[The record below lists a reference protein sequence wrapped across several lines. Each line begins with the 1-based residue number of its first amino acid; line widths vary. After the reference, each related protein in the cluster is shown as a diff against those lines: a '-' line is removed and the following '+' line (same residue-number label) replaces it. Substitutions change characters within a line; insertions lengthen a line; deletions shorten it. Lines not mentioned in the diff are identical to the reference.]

1 MSNWK
6 QRATQAAE
14 AVYREFLETVVEK
27 HVLKDRVSQ
36 EFSPF
41 WILSDKKL
49 KAITAGQEKHPR
61 PIRLMT
67 LSGKGGWSDDAE
79 KRVRYLHNT
88 NITLLDHLLSVVRG
102 ALMLAALDWLARNPD
117 MDEDFLYRKL
127 RLIAA
132 LGFMHDID
140 KDLNLG
146 GRIHSVDDVNDGQV
160 AERMQRYGLDKY
172 LQQAGIEL
180 TPGQLLYLID
190 KVEAQQANRRL
201 PDVLPPVYA
210 DGTLPLFVRLADKL
224 DGIFLDADPEKPS
237 DQKGIGG
244 VLKRL
249 AEDRSCIRSEALR
262 RLFTNGRVVDIY
274 DPHHPF
280 LLDALQQQLALY
292 SRELVGAPPL
302 LEIHHDGR
310 LLVLLYEEQADEV
323 IEQALESVC
332 SALPFRLRIN
342 VNDRGEPELLN
353 GQPRHKELVAY
364 LASAKHSDIK
374 NVLLIKAND
383 INHVFDPLSNLMEDM
398 ALLPNL
404 PTNYNK
410 NISLY
415 DSDQAIEGN
424 AGIWLRRAAHAAL
437 LLNLNLN
444 DTPKN
449 FPDYAAREQ
458 MFQRV
463 LPEQPPEWINSVPYA
478 HGRRVLL
485 ALWAVTLANEDSEI
499 RQAIW
504 GETGLLQQWLEGT
517 DEIPA
522 FRQFIPSNGEQVN
535 QAVRAYFRQRLAGYV
550 VVTDTSGVESDS
562 GQLEYCHFTAQ
573 PIPKGQGILIRKN
586 LGLGKL
592 GIKASAFSGRDNRP
606 EGLNDGS
613 HTLISPVSLAEYSL
627 RADLYKAAQGNKEIA
642 MPTFLSSPTTL
653 GLFGGL
659 ALDGDN
665 SIRTVALRDLTS
677 VEVGRL
683 DDLVQYKGRCRIARF
698 ESFAGNTASQVSELY
713 WLLQGVMRLGRP
725 IHIFRGLP
733 VHSRAFFYFDALPE
747 WLGELLH
754 EGKDREYAREL
765 RLEQIPRALER
776 LDLAQKIL
784 GTYGLGYDVLRLYA
798 APRTRFMAL
807 CRIWLALQEE
817 KMVRREVTSTL
828 LTEYFAYLKGES
840 MNAMNKSDKVLV
852 EFAQQATRIQSN
864 RGPSATPRKQ
874 LQVLALCLE
883 FMTVQRKH
891 GRLQTETEADR
902 LALKL
907 GVAGW
912 LEENLTRRGDVAA
925 KSHWQT
931 NSYKD
936 ACLEVA
942 AFFIDTVW
950 SEALDQ
956 RIPSLERLRNIKSI
970 YRMAFIQSYQ
980 PKPKEKTD
988 AEDELEP
995 ETAQGDLF

>member
-1 MSNWK
+1 MNNWK

-27 HVLKDRVSQ
+27 YVLEDRVSQ
-36 EFSPF
+36 DFSPF
-41 WILSDKKL
+41 WVLPDKKL
-49 KAITAGQEKHPR
+49 KAIASGQEKHPR
-61 PIRLMT
+61 PVRLMT
-67 LSGKGGWSDDAE
+67 VSGKGGWSDDAE
-79 KRVRYLHNT
+79 KRVRYLRNT

-102 ALMLAALDWLARNPD
+102 ALLLAALDWLARNQD
-117 MDEDFLYRKL
+117 MNENFLYRKL

-132 LGFMHDID
+132 LAFMHDID

-146 GRIHSVDDVNDGQV
+146 GRIHSVEDVNDEQV
-160 AERMQRYGLDKY
+160 AERMRRYGLDKY
-172 LQQAGIEL
+172 LQLAGIEL
-180 TPGQLLYLID
+180 TSGQLLYLID

-201 PDVLPPVYA
+201 PDVLPPAYA

-224 DGIFLDADPEKPS
+224 DGIFLDADPEKLS

-249 AEDRSCIRSEALR
+249 AEDRSCIRSEELR
-262 RLFTNGRVVDIY
+262 QLFTNGRVVDIY
-274 DPHHPF
+274 YPHHPF
-280 LLDALQQQLALY
+280 LLDTLQQQLALS

-310 LLVLLYEEQADEV
+310 LLVLLYEEQAEDV

-332 SALPFRLRIN
+332 STLPFSLRIS
-342 VNDRGEPELLN
+342 VNTRGEPELLN
-353 GQPRHKELVAY
+353 GQPQHKELVAY
-364 LASAKHSDIK
+364 LARAKHSDIK
-374 NVLLIKAND
+374 NLLLIKADDVNR
-383 INHVFDPLSNLMEDM
+383 VFDPLSDLMEDL
-398 ALLPNL
+398 ALPPNL

-410 NISLY
+410 NVSLY

-424 AGIWLRRAAHAAL
+424 AGVWLRRAAHAAL
-437 LLNLNLN
+437 LLNLNLK

-449 FPDYAAREQ
+449 FPDYATREQ
-458 MFQRV
+458 MFLRV
-463 LPEQPPEWINSVPYA
+463 LPKQPPEWISSISYA

-485 ALWAVTLANEDSEI
+485 ALWATTLAAEESEI
-499 RQAIW
+499 RQVIW
-504 GETGLLQQWLEGT
+504 GEAGLLQQWLEGT

-522 FRQFIPSNGEQVN
+522 FRQFIPSDGEQVS
-535 QAVRAYFRQRLAGYV
+535 QEVRAYFRQRMTSSV
-550 VVTDTSGVESDS
+550 VVTDTSEVESDS

-573 PIPKGQGILIRKN
+573 PMAKGQGIVIRDN
-586 LGLGKL
+586 LGLGKI
-592 GIKASAFSGRDNRP
+592 GVRASAFNGRDNRP

-642 MPTFLSSPTTL
+642 MPTLLSSPTTL

-665 SIRTVALRDLTS
+665 SIRTVALRELTNA
-677 VEVGRL
+677 EVGRL

-713 WLLQGVMRLGRP
+713 WLLQGVMHLGRP

-733 VHSRAFFYFDALPE
+733 IHSRAFFYFDALPE

-754 EGKDREYAREL
+754 ESNDREYAREL
-765 RLEQIPRALER
+765 RLEQIPHALER
-776 LDLAQKIL
+776 LDLAQGIL
-784 GTYGLGYDVLRLYA
+784 RTYGLGYDVLRLYA

-817 KMVRREVTSTL
+817 KMVRREVKSAL

-840 MNAMNKSDKVLV
+840 MNSMNKSDKVLV
-852 EFAQQATRIQSN
+852 EFALQATRIQSN
-864 RGPSATPRKQ
+864 RGSSAAMRKQ
-874 LQVLALCLE
+874 LQVFELCLE
-883 FMTVQRKH
+883 FMAVQRKH

-902 LALKL
+902 QALKL
-907 GVAGW
+907 GIAGW
-912 LEENLTRRGDVAA
+912 LEDNLTRRRDVAA

-950 SEALDQ
+950 PEALDQ

-995 ETAQGDLF
+995 ATVQSDLF